1 LTGEQAAVAGP
12 SEIGFLIDRPSSAS
26 HIKRNFAGALAGC
39 SELALE
45 AIEMTANESAR
56 GAPAATA
63 AEPTTVLPETAS
75 QLVELERLQQALV
88 ESDDRAKNHWE
99 QYLRA
104 VAELDNVRKRAQ
116 RDIEAANRYGL
127 EKFVAELLPVRD
139 SLELAVQ
146 NATRADAKS
155 LREGQEATLQL
166 LARALEKLGVT
177 VIDPEGEP
185 FDPARHEAMMT
196 QESTTAEPD
205 SVLKVVQPGYELN
218 GRLLRPARVI
228 VARAPA

>member
-1 LTGEQAAVAGP
+1 M
-12 SEIGFLIDRPSSAS
+12 
-26 HIKRNFAGALAGC
+26 N
-39 SELALE
+39 
-45 AIEMTANESAR
+45 ANESSR
-56 GAPAATA
+56 GVPTTTGS
-63 AEPTTVLPETAS
+63 EPTTVLPDSAS
-75 QLVELERLQQALV
+75 QLVEVEQLQQALV
-88 ESDDRAKNHWE
+88 EADERAKNQRE

-127 EKFVAELLPVRD
+127 EKFAAELLPVKD

-146 NATRADAKS
+146 NATRADARS

-166 LARALEKLGVT
+166 LSRALEKLGVT
-177 VIDPEGEP
+177 VIDPLGEP
-185 FDPARHEAMMT
+185 FDPARHEAMMA
-196 QESTTAEPD
+196 QESTTAEPN